1 VDEHEYVHVHAHD
14 YLHVHDDGRDYL
26 HVDRRVDAM
35 ENGTMSKLEVLV
47 IAGDGIGPEV
57 TREAVRVLEAAARL
71 GGVTLNLTHAPF
83 GGASV
88 DQHGV
93 PATEEVLR
101 RATEVDA
108 VLLGAVGGP
117 KYDALPA
124 EKRPEKGLLALRSAM
139 EVYANL
145 RPAKIFPSLVDA
157 SPLRPDL
164 ARSVDYVVVRE
175 LIGGLY
181 FGKPRSL
188 SGEPGKQVGINTL
201 TYTEEEI
208 RRIGRTAFEIA
219 RQRNKRVC
227 SVDKANVLE
236 TMVLWRKTMD
246 ALAKEY
252 PDVSLSHM
260 YVDNCSMQLV
270 LNPAQFDVIV
280 TENMFGDILSDEA
293 GATTGSIGLLPSA
306 SLGDRCALYEPIHG
320 SAPDIAGQ
328 DKANPLAAILSVAML
343 FEYTLKNK
351 ELAARIEGA
360 VVKVLEQ
367 GYRTADLWRGDTAG
381 KRLVGTREMGDA
393 VLAQL

>member
-1 VDEHEYVHVHAHD
+1 
-14 YLHVHDDGRDYL
+14 
-26 HVDRRVDAM
+26 
-35 ENGTMSKLEVLV
+35 MSKLEVLV
-47 IAGDGIGPEV
+47 VAGDGIGPEV
-57 TREAVRVLEAAARL
+57 TREAVRVLERVAASA
-71 GGVTLNLTHAPF
+71 GVALSLSHEPF

-88 DQHGV
+88 DVHGV
-93 PATEEVLR
+93 PATDALLK

-117 KYDALPA
+117 AYDKLPA

-145 RPAKIFPSLVDA
+145 RPAKIFSSLVDA
-157 SPLRPDL
+157 SPLRRDL
-164 ARSVDYVVVRE
+164 AEKVDYVVVRE

-188 SGEPGKQVGINTL
+188 SGDAGARVGVNTL
-201 TYTEEEI
+201 TYTEGEI
-208 RRIGRTAFEIA
+208 RRIGRKAFEIA

-236 TMVLWRKTMD
+236 TMVLWRSVMD
-246 ALAKEY
+246 ELAKEY

-280 TENMFGDILSDEA
+280 CENMFGDILSDEA

-306 SLGDRCALYEPIHG
+306 SLGEKCALYEPIHG

-328 DKANPLAAILSVAML
+328 NKANPLAAILSVAML
-343 FEYTLKNK
+343 FEYTLKNR
-351 ELAARIEGA
+351 ELALRIERA
-360 VVKVLEQ
+360 VEAALDA
-367 GYRTADLWRGDTAG
+367 GFRTADLWRGDQTG

-393 VLAQL
+393 VLERL